1 MSAPLFTSFFAD
13 YDRSIKNRIVEEGY
27 DLYFSRPLGFIFAKW
42 LSALKLSPTNI
53 SVVGMLIGVS
63 GGVMLSQQNVLFYTA
78 LGGLLVTFAGILDSS
93 DGQAA
98 RLYNTHTEMGRYLD
112 MFNDMLVF
120 IACYAGGL
128 YYFVDTYTWYGFW
141 GLGLLSGY
149 MHSLKSN
156 IYEYY
161 KGEFLHF
168 SLTDSKNRNYS
179 LEYIHENFDRTGLI
193 RSITYPIL
201 IDYVRRQNQNKFRV
215 DATTALFEKAR
226 AYKPEEFKDIYIQ
239 ESRKLLA
246 LWAWVCGS
254 NVMRNGL
261 IISSLFGR
269 MDIYVIAN
277 IFSYFLFLGV
287 GKLQQRVDRRIEER
301 IKDWDLADVVGFKQ
315 P

>member
-179 LEYIHENFDRTGLI
+179 LEYIR
-193 RSITYPIL
+193 
-201 IDYVRRQNQNKFRV
+201 
-215 DATTALFEKAR
+215 
-226 AYKPEEFKDIYIQ
+226 
-239 ESRKLLA
+239 
-246 LWAWVCGS
+246 
-254 NVMRNGL
+254 
-261 IISSLFGR
+261 
-269 MDIYVIAN
+269 
-277 IFSYFLFLGV
+277 
-287 GKLQQRVDRRIEER
+287 
-301 IKDWDLADVVGFKQ
+301 
-315 P
+315 

>member
-1 MSAPLFTSFFAD
+1 
-13 YDRSIKNRIVEEGY
+13 
-27 DLYFSRPLGFIFAKW
+27 
-42 LSALKLSPTNI
+42 
-53 SVVGMLIGVS
+53 MLIGVS
-63 GGVMLSQQNVLFYTA
+63 GGIMLSQQNVLFYTA

-98 RLYNTHTEMGRYLD
+98 RLYNTHSEMGRYLD

-179 LEYIHENFDRTGLI
+179 LEYIRENFDRTGLI

-201 IDYVRRQNQNKFRV
+201 IDYVRRQNQNINFGMMQPPPSSKKHERTNQKNSKKF
-215 DATTALFEKAR
+215 TSKN
-226 AYKPEEFKDIYIQ
+226 PENY
-239 ESRKLLA
+239 SR
-246 LWAWVCGS
+246 
-254 NVMRNGL
+254 
-261 IISSLFGR
+261 FGP
-269 MDIYVIAN
+269 
-277 IFSYFLFLGV
+277 
-287 GKLQQRVDRRIEER
+287 
-301 IKDWDLADVVGFKQ
+301 GFAGQ
-315 P
+315 M

>member
-1 MSAPLFTSFFAD
+1 
-13 YDRSIKNRIVEEGY
+13 
-27 DLYFSRPLGFIFAKW
+27 
-42 LSALKLSPTNI
+42 
-53 SVVGMLIGVS
+53 
-63 GGVMLSQQNVLFYTA
+63 
-78 LGGLLVTFAGILDSS
+78 
-93 DGQAA
+93 
-98 RLYNTHTEMGRYLD
+98 
-112 MFNDMLVF
+112 
-120 IACYAGGL
+120 
-128 YYFVDTYTWYGFW
+128 
-141 GLGLLSGY
+141 

-179 LEYIHENFDRTGLI
+179 VDYIRENFDRTGLV
-193 RSITYPIL
+193 RTLTYPVL
-201 IDYVRRQNQNKFRV
+201 VDYVKRQNQHKFRD

-277 IFSYFLFLGV
+277 IFSYFLFRGV
-287 GKLQQRVDRRIEER
+287 GKLQNRVDQRITTR
-301 IKDWDLADVVGFKQ
+301 IQDWDLTDVMGFKQ

>member
-1 MSAPLFTSFFAD
+1 MFASFFAD

-27 DLYFSRPLGFIFAKW
+27 DIYFSRPLGFVFAKW
-42 LSALKLSPTNI
+42 LSALGLNPTNI
-53 SVVGMLIGVS
+53 SVLGMVIGVT
-63 GGVMLSQQNVLFYTA
+63 GGVLMHHQDVLFYTA
-78 LGGLLVTFAGILDSS
+78 IGGLLVTFAGILDSS

-120 IACYAGGL
+120 IACYTAFW
-128 YYFVDTYTWYGFW
+128 YFIDVYTVAGFW
-141 GLGLLSGY
+141 VFGGLSGY
-149 MHSLKSN
+149 VHSLKSN

-179 LEYIHENFDRTGLI
+179 VEYIKENFDRTGFL
-193 RSITYPIL
+193 RSVTYPIL
-201 IDYVRRQNQNKFRV
+201 VDYVKRQNKNKFR
-215 DATTALFEKAR
+215 DDSITERFEKAR
-226 AYKPEEFKDIYIQ
+226 AFNPEEFKDIYIE

-269 MDIYVIAN
+269 IDLYVFAN
-277 IFSYFLFLGV
+277 ILSYFLFLGV
-287 GKLQQRVDRRIEER
+287 GKMQQRVDARILNRIE
-301 IKDWDLADVVGFKQ
+301 DWELSHVVGFKQ